1 MKKITVAILA
11 IVLVAMGAIFVFAQK
26 ADGDNKG
33 NRMGKRGHGRGGM
46 MLRGLDLTEEQKT
59 QFKSIRQ
66 ASKAKTQT
74 LRESLKANRQKMNE
88 ATANGA
94 FDEATVTALATE
106 KAGLSV
112 QLTVERAR
120 VKSQMFALLTAEQKA
135 KAAEMKTKMKE
146 RFKGKMKDH
155 KGGEVAPSGSEI

>member
-11 IVLVAMGAIFVFAQK
+11 IILVAMGAIFVFAQK
-26 ADGDNKG
+26 ADGDKPG
-33 NRMGKRGHGRGGM
+33 KRMGKRGHHRGGM
-46 MLRGLDLTEEQKT
+46 MLKGLDLTEEQKA
-59 QFKSIRQ
+59 QFKQIRQ
-66 ASKAKTQT
+66 ASKVKTQT
-74 LRESLKANRQKMNE
+74 LRESLKANRRKMNE

-112 QLTVERAR
+112 QMTVERAR
-120 VKSQMFALLTAEQKA
+120 VKSQTFALLTAEQKV

-146 RFKGKMKDH
+146 RFKGKMKNRTEA
-155 KGGEVAPSGSEI
+155 GAAPSGSEL